1 MTSDNDDS
9 STLPP
14 GEHWEQLRSKYS
26 ETPQEQER
34 QMRARLR
41 LRAYHL
47 SVAHA
52 PMKRWQGDVIL
63 QAPLQA
69 AQSPGEPGY

>member
-41 LRAYHL
+41 LRERCL
-47 SVAHA
+47 SNPWYA
-52 PMKRWQGDVIL
+52 
-63 QAPLQA
+63 
-69 AQSPGEPGY
+69 E